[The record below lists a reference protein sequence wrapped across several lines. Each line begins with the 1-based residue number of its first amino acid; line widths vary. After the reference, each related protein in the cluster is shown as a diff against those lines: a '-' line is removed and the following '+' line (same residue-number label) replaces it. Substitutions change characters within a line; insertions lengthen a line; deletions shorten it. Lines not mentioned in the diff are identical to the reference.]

1 MIELQAVSYGY
12 QQKHVYHPIL
22 QDLSYQFDAGRCY
35 AITGPSGSG
44 KTTLLSLLSGFDR
57 PCSGKILVDGT
68 DLTTLNSNTYRAK
81 TIGVIFQNYN
91 LLAHLNAAENVQ
103 LALRLAEA
111 SGGAEAALALLAG
124 LGIDCDAA
132 TRSVTALSGGEQQRV
147 AIARALA
154 GNPHIILADEPTGNL
169 DPENQQRIMDIFLSL
184 AHEQGKCVIIAS
196 HSAEVVQSADDVL
209 KL

>member
-12 QQKHVYHPIL
+12 QQKYVYHPIL

-111 SGGAEAALALLAG
+111 SGGSEAALALLAG